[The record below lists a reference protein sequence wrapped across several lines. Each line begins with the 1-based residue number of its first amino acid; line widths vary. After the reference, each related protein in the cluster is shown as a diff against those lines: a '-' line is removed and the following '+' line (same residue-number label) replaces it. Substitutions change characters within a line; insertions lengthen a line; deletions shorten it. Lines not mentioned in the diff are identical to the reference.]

1 MASLDDLQTD
11 LDSVTTAIRRIE
23 GALTQE
29 FWEGGDRHR
38 APELDRLYQRQERLR
53 QQIDNVNRGGAKLR
67 PIRFVN

>member
-1 MASLDDLQTD
+1 MASLADLQTD

-23 GALTQE
+23 ESLTQE
-29 FWEGGDRHR
+29 FWEGADRHR

-53 QQIDNVNRGGAKLR
+53 DEIDKVSRGGATIR